1 MFILIKLALVLVSN
15 KGRVWDEASPITETS
30 YIHSSLRIEWAA
42 TQGSSWL
49 CRGQWLHHHDGG
61 ELQSVW
67 FGNLWGEGGSWY
79 QRAQSALWNII
90 TAEILREKKKKRSQY
105 LLWRPDDG
113 AKQDAIWPCQPQEGK
128 KIKMVLEQFGQEDN
142 RILYFLAQP
151 WMNLSSKC
159 KAGIKSKDN
168 KWWNGETSVPGTIM
182 SFLCDHKENSPTELQ
197 RAVWTSIVFL
207 SKDN

>member
-1 MFILIKLALVLVSN
+1 MSGHPGLIVALPRPVTPPSWRWRITVSLIWQFVGRRGLLVP
-15 KGRVWDEASPITETS
+15 KGPVCSVKH
-30 YIHSSLRIEWAA
+30 YHSRN
-42 TQGSSWL
+42 TQG
-49 CRGQWLHHHDGG
+49 
-61 ELQSVW
+61 
-67 FGNLWGEGGSWY
+67 
-79 QRAQSALWNII
+79 
-90 TAEILREKKKKRSQY
+90 KKKKRSQY
-105 LLWRPDDG
+105 LLWRPYDG

-142 RILYFLAQP
+142 RILYFLAQQ

-197 RAVWTSIVFL
+197 RAVWTSILFL